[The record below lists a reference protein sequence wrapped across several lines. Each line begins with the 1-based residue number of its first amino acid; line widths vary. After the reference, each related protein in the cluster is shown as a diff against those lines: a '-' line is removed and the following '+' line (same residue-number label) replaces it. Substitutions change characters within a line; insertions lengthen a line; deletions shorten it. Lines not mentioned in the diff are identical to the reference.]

1 MSMGRWVFSI
11 YSNFQCGIFRWS
23 MRSSSMSPWRG
34 GWTSEPCWWRGRSLS
49 SIYLSISASIEKNSN
64 WKQLLK
70 PTYDQGEAEED
81 CGEEN
86 WMARGEFSFGWR
98 KIGTMQGKQS
108 VRRISKILRKNTDY
122 WNFDYAE
129 NGRTFWGV
137 RLWCLTGEI
146 SAWSNFGVS
155 SVGHLQFPCQ
165 TLPGHFG
172 ASSQSSLLATKS
184 STFGIILQLFFRLTK
199 I

>member
-1 MSMGRWVFSI
+1 MIKVKQKKIVVKKIEWLEVSFHLDEGKPE
-11 YSNFQCGIFRWS
+11 QCK
-23 MRSSSMSPWRG
+23 
-34 GWTSEPCWWRGRSLS
+34 ENNLS
-49 SIYLSISASIEKNSN
+49 
-64 WKQLLK
+64 
-70 PTYDQGEAEED
+70 
-81 CGEEN
+81 
-86 WMARGEFSFGWR
+86 GEFPRFCD
-98 KIGTMQGKQS
+98 
-108 VRRISKILRKNTDY
+108 KNTDY

-184 STFGIILQLFFRLTK
+184 STFEIILQLLFRLTK